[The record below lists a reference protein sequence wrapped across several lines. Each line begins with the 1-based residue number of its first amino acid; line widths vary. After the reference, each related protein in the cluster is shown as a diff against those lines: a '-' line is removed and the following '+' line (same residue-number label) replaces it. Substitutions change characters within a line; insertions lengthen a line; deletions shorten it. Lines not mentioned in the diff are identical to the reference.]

1 MTLVQ
6 ATDTT
11 HTSDKTNTTLQSNYP
26 LIKNKYLSIK
36 NKLGLPLW
44 LSW

>member
-6 ATDTT
+6 ATDTK

-26 LIKNKYLSIK
+26 SIKNKYLSIK
-36 NKLGLPLW
+36 NLK
-44 LSW
+44 